1 MTWELFYLAPDR
13 VISYPVVGK
22 VKSWLHLK
30 AAWDEGEQP
39 PSHFSDGTELPPIN
53 YFLRLPQP

>member
-1 MTWELFYLAPDR
+1 MTWESFYLAPDR

-22 VKSWLHLK
+22 VESWSHLK
-30 AAWDEGEQP
+30 AAWDEGGQP
-39 PSHFSDGTELPPIN
+39 PSHFSDGTELLPIN